1 MRCSPSGL
9 WHRPVEPAGNQREFE
24 SRTPRQNL
32 LPSGFAGSNP
42 APTTSLIR
50 IEAVRNPLKVE
61 KQERYL
67 HEVPLERHI
76 QQMRSVAC
84 WQCSSIG

>member
-1 MRCSPSGL
+1 MGCWASGL
-9 WHRPVEPAGNQREFE
+9 RRRTVDPVFHGFE

-61 KQERYL
+61 KQEHYL